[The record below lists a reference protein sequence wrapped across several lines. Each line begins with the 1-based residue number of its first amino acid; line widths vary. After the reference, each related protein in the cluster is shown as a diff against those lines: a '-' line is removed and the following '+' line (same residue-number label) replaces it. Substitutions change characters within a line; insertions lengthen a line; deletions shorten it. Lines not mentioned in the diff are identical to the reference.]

1 MHYPYRPELETSE
14 VADGESVSSRMM
26 MLDHAG
32 RPRRVDISDTMR
44 NYMRFASHRP
54 GPVQD
59 AAYAGNIPRSLR
71 DAMAE
76 RARIFDQAA
85 KRGDNKWREPLV
97 SNSALVPPYDQRQS
111 AYDPNGD
118 DDDEENGA
126 DENGE
131 FDLDKLM
138 QAKEDAYQARNAR
151 GDSAYKNPPNPYG
164 GNLSNYGGVLD
175 PREADRVEA
184 IRRQTVLR

>member
-32 RPRRVDISDTMR
+32 RPRRVDISDTM
-44 NYMRFASHRP
+44 
-54 GPVQD
+54 QD

-184 IRRQTVLR
+184 IRRKTVLR